1 MNGYAEN
8 TYVDSGGQVY
18 VNAGNNGVEDP
29 EQGGQIV
36 NTTVGAGGLVVNR
49 YGIDTNTIVEAG
61 GELAT
66 GAITGTIPAILWR
79 NWSLI
84 PGSALPGAT
93 LAILCGGRWLAR
105 LKRGRPE
112 SWLYRALELKLARV
126 CIGTQRFVLHDGV
139 WAIRRS
145 RR

>member
-1 MNGYAEN
+1 MSTIPFLPERLNREPAVFRGLTVSELLIALL
-8 TYVDSGGQVY
+8 
-18 VNAGNNGVEDP
+18 AGLAA
-29 EQGGQIV
+29 
-36 NTTVGAGGLVVNR
+36 GAV
-49 YGIDTNTIVEAG
+49 A
-61 GELAT
+61 
-66 GAITGTIPAILWR
+66 GTILAILWR

-112 SWLYRALELKLARV
+112 NWLYRALELKLARLG
-126 CIGTQRFVLHDGV
+126 IGTQRFVLHDGV

>member
-1 MNGYAEN
+1 MSTIPFLPERLNREPAVFRGLTVSELLIALL
-8 TYVDSGGQVY
+8 
-18 VNAGNNGVEDP
+18 AGLAA
-29 EQGGQIV
+29 
-36 NTTVGAGGLVVNR
+36 GAV
-49 YGIDTNTIVEAG
+49 A
-61 GELAT
+61 
-66 GAITGTIPAILWR
+66 GTILSILWR

-84 PGSALPGAT
+84 PGSALPGAA

-112 SWLYRALELKLARV
+112 SWLYRALELKLARIG
-126 CIGTQRFVLHDGV
+126 IGTQRFVLHDGV

>member
-1 MNGYAEN
+1 M
-8 TYVDSGGQVY
+8 
-18 VNAGNNGVEDP
+18 
-29 EQGGQIV
+29 
-36 NTTVGAGGLVVNR
+36 
-49 YGIDTNTIVEAG
+49 NTIPFLPERLNREPAVFRGLTVSELLIALLAG
-61 GELAT
+61 LAAGAVA
-66 GAITGTIPAILWR
+66 GAIPAVLWR
-79 NWSLI
+79 NWSLV
-84 PGSALPGAT
+84 PGSALPGAA

-126 CIGTQRFVLHDGV
+126 GIGAQRFVLHDGV

>member
-1 MNGYAEN
+1 MS
-8 TYVDSGGQVY
+8 TIPFL
-18 VNAGNNGVEDP
+18 P
-29 EQGGQIV
+29 ERLNREPAVFRGL
-36 NTTVGAGGLVVNR
+36 TVSELLIALLV
-49 YGIDTNTIVEAG
+49 G
-61 GELAT
+61 LAT
-66 GAITGTIPAILWR
+66 GAIAGTIPAILWR

-84 PGSALPGAT
+84 PSNSVPGGA

-112 SWLYRALELKLARV
+112 GWLYRALELKLACV
-126 CIGTQRFVLHDGV
+126 GIGAQRFILHDGV

>member
-1 MNGYAEN
+1 M
-8 TYVDSGGQVY
+8 
-18 VNAGNNGVEDP
+18 
-29 EQGGQIV
+29 V

-84 PGSALPGAT
+84 PGITLPGAT

-105 LKRGRPE
+105 LKRGHPE
-112 SWLYRALELKLARV
+112 SWLYRALELKLARFG
-126 CIGTQRFVLHDGV
+126 IGTQRFVLHDGV

>member
-1 MNGYAEN
+1 MS
-8 TYVDSGGQVY
+8 TIPFI
-18 VNAGNNGVEDP
+18 P
-29 EQGGQIV
+29 ERLNREPAVFRGL
-36 NTTVGAGGLVVNR
+36 TVSELLIALLV
-49 YGIDTNTIVEAG
+49 G
-61 GELAT
+61 LAT
-66 GAITGTIPAILWR
+66 GAIAGTIPAILWH

-112 SWLYRALELKLARV
+112 SWLYRALDLKLARFG
-126 CIGTQRFVLHDGV
+126 IGTQRFVLHDGV

>member
-1 MNGYAEN
+1 MS
-8 TYVDSGGQVY
+8 TIPFL
-18 VNAGNNGVEDP
+18 P
-29 EQGGQIV
+29 ERLNREPAVFRGL
-36 NTTVGAGGLVVNR
+36 TVSELLIALLV
-49 YGIDTNTIVEAG
+49 G
-61 GELAT
+61 LAT

-84 PGSALPGAT
+84 PGCALPGGA
-93 LAILCGGRWLAR
+93 LAILCGGRWLAQ

-112 SWLYRALELKLARV
+112 SWLYRALELKLARFG
-126 CIGTQRFVLHDGV
+126 IGTQHFVLHDGV

>member
-1 MNGYAEN
+1 MSTIPFLPERLNREPAVFRGLTVSELLIALL
-8 TYVDSGGQVY
+8 
-18 VNAGNNGVEDP
+18 AGLAA
-29 EQGGQIV
+29 
-36 NTTVGAGGLVVNR
+36 GAV
-49 YGIDTNTIVEAG
+49 A
-61 GELAT
+61 
-66 GAITGTIPAILWR
+66 GTILAILWR

-112 SWLYRALELKLARV
+112 SWLYRALDLKLARFG
-126 CIGTQRFVLHDGV
+126 IGTQRFVLHDGV

>member
-1 MNGYAEN
+1 MS
-8 TYVDSGGQVY
+8 TILFL
-18 VNAGNNGVEDP
+18 P
-29 EQGGQIV
+29 ERLNREPAVFRGL
-36 NTTVGAGGLVVNR
+36 TVSELLIALLVGLV
-49 YGIDTNTIVEAG
+49 
-61 GELAT
+61 T
-66 GAITGTIPAILWR
+66 GAIAGAIPAVLWR

-84 PGSALPGAT
+84 PGSVLPGAT

-112 SWLYRALELKLARV
+112 SWLYRGLELKMARFG
-126 CIGTQRFVLHDGV
+126 IGTQRFVLHDGV

>member
-1 MNGYAEN
+1 MSTITFLPERLNREPAVFRGLTVSELLIALL
-8 TYVDSGGQVY
+8 
-18 VNAGNNGVEDP
+18 AGLAA
-29 EQGGQIV
+29 
-36 NTTVGAGGLVVNR
+36 GAV
-49 YGIDTNTIVEAG
+49 A
-61 GELAT
+61 
-66 GAITGTIPAILWR
+66 GTILAILWR

-112 SWLYRALELKLARV
+112 SWLYRALDLKLARV
-126 CIGTQRFVLHDGV
+126 GIGAQRFVLHDGV

>member
-1 MNGYAEN
+1 MS
-8 TYVDSGGQVY
+8 TIPFL
-18 VNAGNNGVEDP
+18 P
-29 EQGGQIV
+29 ERLNREPAVFRGLTVSELLIALLFGL
-36 NTTVGAGGLVVNR
+36 TTG
-49 YGIDTNTIVEAG
+49 T
-61 GELAT
+61 
-66 GAITGTIPAILWR
+66 ITGTIPAVLWR

-112 SWLYRALELKLARV
+112 SWLYRALELKLARLG
-126 CIGTQRFVLHDGV
+126 IGIQRFVLHDGV